1 MFFHSW
7 GVDRH
12 LLENERFSLAS
23 TKKMAKVSLPILKC
37 EFF

>member
-23 TKKMAKVSLPILKC
+23 TKKMAKGIIAHFKM
-37 EFF
+37 